1 MVLFSVFIVHMGVYH
16 IPDNLFNQTDVSDN
30 PLDYY
35 TFMDFLF
42 CIWIANFKVGYVF
55 VDGNYYGDNFFP
67 TVIAGYYGIVHNCI
81 CILLMLLWCTFLS
94 SVLNFWEAFSMGI

>member
-30 PLDYY
+30 PLDYH

-55 VDGNYYGDNFFP
+55 VDGNYCDEEPFSA
-67 TVIAGYYGIVHNCI
+67 VAAGYYGIVHNC
-81 CILLMLLWCTFLS
+81 F
-94 SVLNFWEAFSMGI
+94 

>member
-1 MVLFSVFIVHMGVYH
+1 MVPFSVFIVHMGVYH

-42 CIWIANFKVGYVF
+42 CIWIANFKVSYVF
-55 VDGNYYGDNFFP
+55 VDGNYYGDNLFP

-81 CILLMLLWCTFLS
+81 CILLILFWCTFLS
-94 SVLNFWEAFSMGI
+94 SVLNFWEAFSIGI